1 MQLVVEAAGVTNRIA
16 VVVPPPEA
24 GVGGEA
30 VGALQPCP
38 ATGRLLG
45 EWKWKGKEPGISK
58 PHLLYTN

>member
-38 ATGRLLG
+38 ATGRLLWG
-45 EWKWKGKEPGISK
+45 NGMEWKGKKKKEKAKS
-58 PHLLYTN
+58 